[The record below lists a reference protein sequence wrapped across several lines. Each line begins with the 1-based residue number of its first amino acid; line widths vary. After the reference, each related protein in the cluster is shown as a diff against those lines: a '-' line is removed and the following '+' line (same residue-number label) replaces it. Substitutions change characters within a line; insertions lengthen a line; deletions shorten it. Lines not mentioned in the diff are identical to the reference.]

1 MDTTRPSR
9 RTRLRAALAGGA
21 GLVIGLATGGAL
33 LFGSARHAAGDANPL
48 PSLDPAR
55 LIDATHVP
63 PLITVPGEAVTL
75 RYDVYCPAPEDGAGD
90 ACDGAGTV
98 YARAGTAGAFR
109 ALPLQLDPKADEGRY
124 AVRLPESIAASPTGF
139 SYYAIL
145 RNQETGVS
153 MTLPPAG
160 ASAPQ
165 RSFRAAAPVDVDL
178 GVHPFGTP
186 RPPAQRLLDAPW
198 GDGPGEAGLEGGPGT
213 TPVGPG
219 AFTVAADGT
228 VTLLDQ
234 VHHQALA
241 LEPGATAPSAVPLAV
256 NGTLADLAVDATG
269 DLWVLETAGRGAPLL
284 RGFGPKGALERVV
297 PVAAR
302 TASQVRIGPAGPV
315 VKQLPSEQW
324 VPAVEDGVALG
335 SRAQGLA
342 AESARPVSRTRDVV
356 VLREDDEVRVAIVGR
371 SGVDRAWR
379 LHSSTPLG
387 EVQLAEPYADGVVV
401 VVRSYTDDRSEF
413 TVARLGSRG
422 LVSSFSVAA
431 ADWAETAPLS
441 RFRLAG
447 SSVYRLGST
456 PAGVSVDRFELEVR

>member
-1 MDTTRPSR
+1 MDTMRPSR
-9 RTRLRAALAGGA
+9 RKRLRAALAGAA
-21 GLVIGLATGGAL
+21 GLAVGLTLGGSL
-33 LFGSARHAAGDANPL
+33 LLGTARRAAGDANPL

-63 PLITVPGEAVTL
+63 ALITVPGETVTL
-75 RYDVYCPAPEDGAGD
+75 RYDVYCPAPEDAATD

-98 YARAGTAGAFR
+98 YVRAGSAGPFR
-109 ALPLQLDPKADEGRY
+109 ALELQLDRKVDEGRY
-124 AVRLPESIAASPTGF
+124 AVRLPDALAASPSGF
-139 SYYAIL
+139 SYFAVL
-145 RNQETGVS
+145 RNQATGAS
-153 MTLPPAG
+153 MALPPGG

-165 RSFRAAAPVDVDL
+165 RSYRASAPLDVEL
-178 GVHPFGTP
+178 GVHRFGASRSPT
-186 RPPAQRLLDAPW
+186 QRVLSALW
-198 GDGPGEAGLEGGPGT
+198 GDGPAEAGLEGGPGS

-234 VHHQALA
+234 VHHRALA
-241 LEPGATAPSAVPLAV
+241 LEPGATAPSVVPLAV
-256 NGTLADLAVDATG
+256 NGTLADLAVDGAG

-284 RGFGPKGALERVV
+284 RAFGRKGALERVV
-297 PVAAR
+297 PLAGR

-342 AESARPVSRTRDVV
+342 GEPGRPVSRTRDVV
-356 VLREDDEVRVAIVGR
+356 VLRKDDEVRVALVGR
-371 SGVDRAWR
+371 NGVDRAWR

-401 VVRSYTDDRSEF
+401 VMRSYTDDRSEF
-413 TVARLGSRG
+413 TVARLGARG
-422 LVSSFSVAA
+422 LVTAFSVAA

-441 RFRLAG
+441 RFRLTG

-456 PAGVSVDRFELEVR
+456 PAGVAIDRFDLEVR